1 MKEFTAELNRFYK
14 THSAMYAIE
23 RSFDGYEWLVVDDK
37 SQNVSIYSRKDG
49 KGNEV
54 VVVLNFSNMEYK
66 NYRFGVD
73 EGVYTEALVSTATDW
88 KKSRKRRTAK
98 PIPSHKKNFS
108 LTLDIPPMSGMY
120 LTHKNKQRGIK
131 Q

>member
-1 MKEFTAELNRFYK
+1 MYK
-14 THSAMYAIE
+14 IE

-37 SQNVSIYSRKDG
+37 QQNVSIFARHDG
-49 KGNEV
+49 KGNSV

-73 EGVYTEALVSTATDW
+73 EGIYTQSLVSTWTGW
-88 KKSRKRRTAK
+88 YKSKRRYKAQR
-98 PIPSHKKNFS
+98 IPSHGKEYS
-108 LTLDIPPMSGMY
+108 ISLDIPPMSGMY
-120 LTHKNKQRGIK
+120 FTHKQRGNK